1 MKKGKLKTM
10 DEYIE
15 SAPPKTQAKLRQMR
29 ASIRSAAPEA
39 REDLKWSMPA
49 FVGSKILVMFAGF
62 KNHIGFFPTPAAVKA
77 FAKELS
83 KYKTGKGSIQFP
95 LDQRL
100 PLPLIKKITRFRV
113 QECETK
119 GKKWRTTK

>member
-10 DEYIE
+10 DEYID

-29 ASIRSAAPEA
+29 ACIRSAAPGA

-77 FAKELS
+77 FAKQLS

-100 PLPLIKKITRFRV
+100 PLPLIKKITAFRV
-113 QECETK
+113 KECETK
-119 GKKWRTTK
+119 GKKWRTKM